1 MARHKEVIS
10 RQECEIKEKNTA
22 EKLDVIFKEIKEMR
36 GELKT
41 ALEWQAQFKGGLK
54 VFAFLV
60 GGAGTLGA
68 LAAAAVK
75 LFRHS

>member
-1 MARHKEVIS
+1 MAS
-10 RQECEIKEKNTA
+10 RKDGITREECEVKEKNTT
-22 EKLDVIFKEIKEMR
+22 EKLDVIFAEIKEMR
-36 GELKT
+36 RELKT

-68 LAAAAVK
+68 LFAAAIK
-75 LFRHS
+75 LFKNS